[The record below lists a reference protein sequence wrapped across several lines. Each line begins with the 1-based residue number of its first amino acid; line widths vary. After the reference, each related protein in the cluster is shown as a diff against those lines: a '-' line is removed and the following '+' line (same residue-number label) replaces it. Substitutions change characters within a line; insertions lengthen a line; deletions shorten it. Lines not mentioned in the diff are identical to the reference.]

1 MKSAPAPKAAKT
13 EPVEPSPQELVELA
27 RAYAEA
33 AAQLG
38 ERQKKKSTLI
48 SRAPYRLAA
57 IHAIELYLN
66 AYLRM
71 KNHEPDEIRRLQH
84 DLQQR
89 TAKATEAGMKL
100 RKRTITHLDKM
111 TSSREYLLA
120 RYQPSAQ
127 KSLSQINRL
136 LATLRDVEGK
146 VTKAMERDKSSVAS

>member
-1 MKSAPAPKAAKT
+1 MKSARAPKADKT

-33 AAQLG
+33 AEQLV
-38 ERQKKKSTLI
+38 ERQKKCTAI

-71 KNHEPDEIRRLQH
+71 KNHEPDEIRGLQH

-89 TAKATEAGMKL
+89 TERATKAGMKL
-100 RKRTITHLDKM
+100 RKRTITHLGAM
-111 TSSREYLLA
+111 TSNREYLLA

-136 LATLRDVEGK
+136 LATLRDVEKK
-146 VTKAMERDKSSVAS
+146 VTTAMEQDNPSVVR

>member
-1 MKSAPAPKAAKT
+1 MKSAPALKAAKT

-38 ERQKKKSTLI
+38 ERQKKYTPI
-48 SRAPYRLAA
+48 SLAPYRLAA
-57 IHAIELYLN
+57 IHAIELYLS

-71 KNHEPDEIRRLQH
+71 KNHEADEIRSLQH

-89 TAKATEAGMKL
+89 TAKATKAGMKL
-100 RKRTITHLDKM
+100 RKRTITHLGTM

-136 LATLRDVEGK
+136 LATLRDVEEK
-146 VTKAMERDKSSVAS
+146 VTKAMKQDKSSVAS